1 MKKILFSLLLF
12 LLIPTVISA
21 RGNDSL
27 KAAFIRG
34 DDLWIKTGSKEI
46 RVTNGEYIRFPK
58 WSADGSRIAY
68 LKGDASEGELWLYNL
83 KKKKHIKVG
92 AGVGNNFQWSP
103 KGTAIGFQVNKT
115 LYVSNNDQ
123 SQIFASNIEN
133 FSWLPDGSGLLT
145 SAKESEALDSDI
157 FLRKVLLNGSGGNFY
172 TIPVEK
178 GEYVVSTSGFKWSKD
193 KKWLSFLLI
202 PTASLSADG
211 NTLCVLS
218 SDGKVFQKV
227 DEMLNDEGWF
237 EWAPANNYLG
247 YISGVGREA
256 TINKKLAVFKV
267 PSMTKEVITPQGYT
281 DRDFAWLNN
290 QTLYVSRSKESE
302 WVDVEKRPLPS
313 LYKLDL
319 TSNEQLKL
327 TSPLANEGDFEPTI
341 GRHRLVWIR
350 TDRKMANVFVSPTQF
365 FKEKVW
371 IKDINV
377 ASSYY
382 ERWNWDEV
390 FRLFE

>member
-1 MKKILFSLLLF
+1 MKKILICLLLF
-12 LLIPTVISA
+12 LLIPISVSA
-21 RGNDSL
+21 NGNDSL

-34 DDLWIKTGSKEI
+34 EDLWIKIGSKESRLTTGEQI
-46 RVTNGEYIRFPK
+46 RYPK
-58 WSADGSRIAY
+58 WSADGSRLAY
-68 LKGDASEGELWLYNL
+68 LKGDVSQGELWLYHL
-83 KKKKHIKVG
+83 KTKKHIKV
-92 AGVGNNFQWSP
+92 ASGVGSNFQWSP
-103 KGTAIGFQVNKT
+103 RGIAIGFQVSKT
-115 LYVSNNDQ
+115 LYVFNSTQTKLVDP
-123 SQIFASNIEN
+123 NIEN
-133 FSWLPDGSGLLT
+133 FSWLPDGNGLLT

-157 FLRKVLLNGSGGNFY
+157 ILRKVFLNGGGKDFY
-172 TIPVEK
+172 TVAVNRD
-178 GEYVVSTSGFKWSKD
+178 EYFVSTSGFKWSKD
-193 KKWLSFLLI
+193 KKWVSFLLV

-211 NTLCVLS
+211 NTLCILS

-237 EWAPANNYLG
+237 EWAPAKNDLG

-256 TINKKLAVFKV
+256 TINKKLTVIKV
-267 PSMTKEVITPQGYT
+267 PSMTKKVITPQGYA
-281 DRDFAWLNN
+281 DREFTWFNN
-290 QTLYVSRSKESE
+290 STLYVSRVKESE

-319 TSNEQLKL
+319 MANKQLKL
-327 TSPLANEGDFEPTI
+327 TSLLANEGDFAPVI
-341 GRHRLVWIR
+341 ARDKLVWIR
-350 TDRKMANVFVSPTQF
+350 TDRKTANVFVSPTKF

-390 FRLFE
+390 FSLYY